1 GGMVTADIQNE
12 SSYPKG
18 EAWPEAERIG
28 TILAEKTIEALADGQ
43 TLDDPAIAIEKRE
56 FSVPL
61 ENAGF
66 KMLIAAK
73 VLPGALMRDGSV
85 RTEVNR
91 LTIGPAE
98 FLTLPGEVLPN
109 IGLFLKRKMSGKPRF
124 LLGLTCDAL
133 GYILTPED

>member
-1 GGMVTADIQNE
+1 NNHKLTSDFPNWLRQRVESKLGGVAIYLNGAQGGMVTADIQNE

-28 TILAEKTIEALADGQ
+28 NTLGDKAIEALAGGQ
-43 TLDDPAIAIEKRE
+43 TADDPAITIDKRE

-73 VLPGALMRDGSV
+73 VLPDGLMRD
-85 RTEVNR
+85 
-91 LTIGPAE
+91 
-98 FLTLPGEVLPN
+98 
-109 IGLFLKRKMSGKPRF
+109 
-124 LLGLTCDAL
+124 
-133 GYILTPED
+133 